1 MPCVVSWPYYAACNA
16 KCQMDHFHGTVAP
29 TDEMT
34 GPRIQV
40 IYAKM
45 IALSACIA
53 LLIGSSRAVLN
64 VPYRARGGRMFKELG
79 GSAIMNAT
87 MAAKTYTQQQDHGD
101 ASKGS
106 YE

>member
-1 MPCVVSWPYYAACNA
+1 MPCVVSWPFYAAC
-16 KCQMDHFHGTVAP
+16 KMQKGHFSRHCSAP
-29 TDEMT
+29 NDMT

-40 IYAKM
+40 IFAKM

-64 VPYRARGGRMFKELG
+64 VPYRARGGKMFKELG

-87 MAAKTYTQQQDHGD
+87 MAAKTYTQRQDHSD
-101 ASKGS
+101 ESKGT
-106 YE
+106 YQ